1 MPLSFD
7 DTLTLSKAGFLPH
20 EIKVFNELV
29 ASDGTPQVIDINSQA
44 WQDMIKSRM
53 AWVGHMRHVVGWPD
67 NVIEDKINLWYK
79 LKTGRTPLDFL
90 RAEYK
95 PPKRISDYQKA
106 RQARAEEKTRELYD
120 RRRLMR

>member
-95 PPKRISDYQKA
+95 PPKRISDYQEA
-106 RQARAEEKTRELYD
+106 RQARAEKQVERLY
-120 RRRLMR
+120 RRK